1 MDRVTEVA
9 GPILLRTQTEWNR
22 RLVPQWEKRVVPA
35 WNNHVVPAFHVHV
48 VPQWEK
54 RVVTQWQKRVVPQYE
69 KHIAPQLSKLEPY
82 AARAESCVDKAEA
95 TYTTR
100 IAPHVRT
107 AIYNLQRWQQQA
119 QPHIILAIQKT
130 HDYYHTAKPHAVI
143 VAKRIV
149 AETQRALFF
158 LREQRR
164 IFVDPHVTQLWEKVK
179 ELSRVSPATSA
190 TTTAPSDPA
199 DFPSPEL
206 DISET
211 SEAEPNHASPA
222 SPTPSFQ
229 PVVETDPVPDEVI
242 ETSAVET
249 GTILNEDPTTTANID
264 EPAAFVSPTPPSANP
279 ATTPVQ
285 TLESSSSVLSES
297 ASAASSVIPAVTGGL
312 SSSIASA
319 APTGPILYAASSP
332 VHIGDDDEVD
342 INAFYAEL
350 GLDEPLVISQSQE
363 QAPFTPPESEE
374 ERAERLRR
382 KAEETARK
390 RADIEARHSK
400 WEAELQSQME
410 IGRSTLKPKLEAIR
424 VTAAADLIEAPE
436 IRTAIEGLVA
446 DAEKY
451 IKGAEV
457 YLKNLKAESRK
468 NDEKMSLWERV
479 VEKVGVKFSERL
491 GVVEAV
497 VNTWYGV
504 ILDQELHEVGYFVF
518 PPSFASLS
526 FSVAFGALPF
536 QFNFFFASL
545 RLPVAYS
552 ITFFHS
558 LNLLQLPTRRLF
570 LISMTLNVF
579 SLLHR
584 FPLWLHRCGKSQKK
598 LKLT

>member
-1 MDRVTEVA
+1 VDRVTEVA
-9 GPILLRTQTEWNR
+9 GPILLRTQTEWNGR
-22 RLVPQWEKRVVPA
+22 FVPQWEKRVVPA
-35 WNNHVVPAFHVHV
+35 WNNLVVPAFNDYVA
-48 VPQWEK
+48 PQWEK

-82 AARAESCVDKAEA
+82 AARAESFVDQAEA

-119 QPHIILAIQKT
+119 QPYIILAIQKT

-143 VAKRIV
+143 VTKSIV
-149 AETQRALFF
+149 AETQRALLF

-164 IFVDPHVTQLWEKVK
+164 IFVDPHVAKLWEKVK

-190 TTTAPSDPA
+190 TTTVPSDPA

-206 DISET
+206 GISET
-211 SEAEPNHASPA
+211 LETEPNHASPA
-222 SPTPSFQ
+222 SPTPPYQ
-229 PVVETDPVPDEVI
+229 PVVEADSVHDEAI

-249 GTILNEDPTTTANID
+249 GTILNKDPMTTANID
-264 EPAAFVSPTPPSANP
+264 DPAVSVVPTPFFENP

-285 TLESSSSVLSES
+285 TLESTSSVLSES
-297 ASAASSVIPAVTGGL
+297 ASAASPLISVVTDGLSSSIASIAPTVASSVIPAVTGGL
-312 SSSIASA
+312 SSSVASA

-332 VHIGDDDEVD
+332 VHVGDDDEVD

-363 QAPFTPPESEE
+363 QAPFTPTESEE

-424 VTAAADLIEAPE
+424 IAAAADLTEAPE
-436 IRTAIEGLVA
+436 IRAAIEGLVA

-518 PPSFASLS
+518 PPLSHPSLCPLPSEHCLFNSVFFCIFAPAC
-526 FSVAFGALPF
+526 SVFYYFFPF
-536 QFNFFFASL
+536 
-545 RLPVAYS
+545 P
-552 ITFFHS
+552 
-558 LNLLQLPTRRLF
+558 
-570 LISMTLNVF
+570 
-579 SLLHR
+579 
-584 FPLWLHRCGKSQKK
+584 
-598 LKLT
+598 